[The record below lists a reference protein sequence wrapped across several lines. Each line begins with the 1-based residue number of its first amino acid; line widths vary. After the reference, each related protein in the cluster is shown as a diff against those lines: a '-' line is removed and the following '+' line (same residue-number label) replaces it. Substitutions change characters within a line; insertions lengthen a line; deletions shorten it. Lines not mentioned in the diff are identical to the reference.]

1 METNYIL
8 LLTYIKDELIDCQT
22 EVKNAIEKMSTYHCS
37 LSSASEFIINKIDN
51 GIKNFCLDNDF
62 DYDDFNTY
70 EIFGKDIE
78 DIFWDSLD

>member
-8 LLTYIKDELIDCQT
+8 LLTYIKDELNGCQF
-22 EVKNAIEKMSTYHCS
+22 EIENAIEKMNTYRCS
-37 LSSASEFIINKIDN
+37 LSSASEFIVDKIDD
-51 GIKNFCLDNDF
+51 GIKNFCLDNNF